1 MTAPNKIWAFH
12 ALELAEE
19 NAVGDILAH
28 DTEQYGGHEY
38 TLTALSQAQVA
49 AAYEAG
55 MIEAA
60 DICDVVAKRNEN
72 HPVNWAHNCAAFI
85 RIAANELDA
94 TAAMQ
99 AMIDKA
105 VAEERE
111 RCAQVCD
118 AVSLSAH
125 LAIGLAGDDEIT
137 TRVGAASYAKAAERI
152 ASDIRKD
159 AKP

>member
-1 MTAPNKIWAFH
+1 MTAPDKIWRVKPYI
-12 ALELAEE
+12 ALH
-19 NAVGDILAH
+19 N
-28 DTEQYGGHEY
+28 QYGLASWPVAEHAGPEATEY

-60 DICDVVAKRNEN
+60 EICDVVAKRNEN

-99 AMIDKA
+99 AIVDRA
-105 VAEERE
+105 VGEERE
-111 RCAQVCD
+111 RIIE
-118 AVSLSAH
+118 SIRGWSW
-125 LAIGLAGDDEIT
+125 DDEDFLDGIIF
-137 TRVGAASYAKAAERI
+137 A
-152 ASDIRKD
+152 IRKG